1 MGLLQMYDQ
10 FGSWE
15 RAVAAYHAGPKR
27 VEEERLGP
35 ATRTYVQRVLRRW
48 RSSTGK

>member
-1 MGLLQMYDQ
+1 MIHEESAFDPLAVSSAGAMGLLQMYDQ

-27 VEEERLGP
+27 
-35 ATRTYVQRVLRRW
+35 
-48 RSSTGK
+48 